1 MKQTQQNQAFHPVQ
15 SVNDGIFNT
24 ATGKLVNLYQP
35 TEDMICLQDIS
46 GALSKICRFG
56 GHTTRFYSVAQHSV
70 LVAALCKECPKE
82 ALMHDAAEAYL
93 GDVIKPLKVML
104 GAAYTDLE
112 YNFESI
118 IAQKFGL
125 ENNVGLKAI
134 IKKYDLQALELEHLA
149 FQQNNPLPLLKV
161 MRELELITSPL
172 VDPYKD
178 IAWEPSYA
186 QMVFGIKHVELFSNE

>member
-1 MKQTQQNQAFHPVQ
+1 MNQTQQNQGFHPVQ

-24 ATGKLVNLYQP
+24 ATGKLVNLYHP
-35 TEDMICLQDIS
+35 TEDMISLQDIS

-82 ALMHDAAEAYL
+82 ALMHDASEAYL

-104 GAAYTDLE
+104 GAAYKDLE
-112 YNFESI
+112 HNFENI

-125 ENNVGLKAI
+125 QNNRVVKAT
-134 IKKYDLQALELEHLA
+134 IKQYDLKALELEHLA
-149 FQQNNPLPLLKV
+149 FQQNNPLPLLKT
-161 MRELELITSPL
+161 MRDLELITAPL

-186 QMVFGIKHVELFSNE
+186 QMVFGIKYGELFSND